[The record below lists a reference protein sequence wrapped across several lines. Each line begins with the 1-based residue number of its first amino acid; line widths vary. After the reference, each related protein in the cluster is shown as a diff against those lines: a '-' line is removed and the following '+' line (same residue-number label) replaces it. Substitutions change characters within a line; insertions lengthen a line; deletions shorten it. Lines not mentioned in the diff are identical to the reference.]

1 MDQEIRFDP
10 GTEDILLDLVPRE
23 PAVVDY
29 RLAEEVVPRRG
40 LVDARLWQ
48 IAIKRGMDIVASL
61 LAIVI
66 LTPLFLAV
74 ALLIRATSRGP
85 VFYVQERVGRGGEPF
100 RMVKFRSM
108 YRDAHDRRGEHAE
121 QNIHQGPIF
130 KIRDDPR
137 ITPVGK
143 AIRRLSIDELPQFF
157 NVLVGSMSLVGPRP
171 ALPEEFLDYTER
183 ERSVCLVK
191 PGVTCIWQVSGRS
204 DVDFDTWIDMD
215 LEYIE
220 DWSLGLDLK
229 LLARPCRPSSPAA
242 ARTDRRRASSGCS
255 LAITLSACATSPD
268 RRGRVE
274 AFPAGLR

>member
-40 LVDARLWQ
+40 LVGASLWQ
-48 IAIKRGMDIVASL
+48 IAIKRGIDIVASL
-61 LAIVI
+61 LAIVV

-74 ALLIRATSRGP
+74 ALLIRMTSRGP
-85 VFYVQERVGRGGEPF
+85 VFFVQERVGRGGEPF

-108 YRDAHDRRGEHAE
+108 YRDAHERRGEHAE

-171 ALPEEFLDYTER
+171 ALAGG
-183 ERSVCLVK
+183 V
-191 PGVTCIWQVSGRS
+191 PGLHR
-204 DVDFDTWIDMD
+204 
-215 LEYIE
+215 
-220 DWSLGLDLK
+220 
-229 LLARPCRPSSPAA
+229 A
-242 ARTDRRRASSGCS
+242 RASAASW
-255 LAITLSACATSPD
+255 
-268 RRGRVE
+268 
-274 AFPAGLR
+274 

>member
-29 RLAEEVVPRRG
+29 RLVEEVVPRRG

-48 IAIKRGMDIVASL
+48 IAIKRGMDVVASL

-121 QNIHQGPIF
+121 QNIHRGPIF

-183 ERSVCLVK
+183 ERGRLLVK

-229 LLARPCRPSSPAA
+229 LLVKTVPAV
-242 ARTDRRRASSGCS
+242 
-255 LAITLSACATSPD
+255 ITG
-268 RRGRVE
+268 RG
-274 AFPAGLR
+274 AY

>member
-23 PAVVDY
+23 PAAVDY
-29 RLAEEVVPRRG
+29 RLAEEVVARRG
-40 LVDARLWQ
+40 LVDASLWQ
-48 IAIKRGMDIVASL
+48 VAIKRGIDLVASL

-74 ALLIRATSRGP
+74 ALLIRVSSRGP
-85 VFYVQERVGRGGEPF
+85 VFFVQERVGRGGEPF

-108 YRDAHDRRGEHAE
+108 YQDAHERRSEHAE
-121 QNIHQGPIF
+121 QNIHHGPIF

-183 ERSVCLVK
+183 ERARLLVK

-220 DWSLGLDLK
+220 DWSLRLDLK
-229 LLARPCRPSSPAA
+229 LLAKTVPAV
-242 ARTDRRRASSGCS
+242 
-255 LAITLSACATSPD
+255 ITG
-268 RRGRVE
+268 RG
-274 AFPAGLR
+274 AY